1 MTPRRWLY
9 TFLAC
14 LLVLLVL
21 ASIKFLQIRA
31 AIAFGESF
39 PEPTESVQA
48 LVVAPTPAALE
59 VSTLGEIIA
68 PRSVELRN
76 ELAGKVSAVNLT
88 PGGRFAKGDV
98 LIQLDVSEESARHQ
112 SALASAAL
120 ARLALERQQAL
131 VKRGSAS
138 QAQLDQARA
147 ERDIA
152 EANARQ
158 LAALIAK
165 KTLTAPFDGI
175 AGLHDLEAG
184 DYLEANTPL
193 VLLQGLSDSLWV
205 DFSLSPA
212 QGRLDIGDAVRVV
225 APDAGGEQ
233 LAGTVI
239 ARDPALSDQSRNLR
253 YRAQLAATPLLPVR
267 AVVTVRVPVAAE
279 ARIQVPAQ
287 AVLRDEIGSYVYLLD
302 PDGDAYRARRR
313 GVELGGI
320 NGDTVTVEAGLA
332 PGERIATHG
341 AFKLRQGMRAVVR
354 DRPSLD
360 DADADAAEG

>member
-1 MTPRRWLY
+1 
-9 TFLAC
+9 
-14 LLVLLVL
+14 
-21 ASIKFLQIRA
+21 
-31 AIAFGESF
+31 
-39 PEPTESVQA
+39 
-48 LVVAPTPAALE
+48 
-59 VSTLGEIIA
+59 
-68 PRSVELRN
+68 
-76 ELAGKVSAVNLT
+76 
-88 PGGRFAKGDV
+88 
-98 LIQLDVSEESARHQ
+98 DVSEESARHQ

-313 GVELGGI
+313 GVELGGSTATPSPWRRALPR
-320 NGDTVTVEAGLA
+320 GSASPPTA
-332 PGERIATHG
+332 PSSWARACAPWSAIGPLSTMPTPMPRRAESWRA
-341 AFKLRQGMRAVVR
+341 ARQHPMRWMWSSPAR
-354 DRPSLD
+354 WWPSPCHWCWCWR
-360 DADADAAEG
+360 A

>member
-1 MTPRRWLY
+1 PRSAACRRRRTRWKSARGEISPCCCRWNGSSGGGSGGPRSENPVSRSWRRRSSVFLPPSGYLETTGNGRGSCLDGGPGRHFKGRCPVPSNPCPRLSRPAALSMLVAGAPSAPSPLADMTPALRNGPHHPPWMPVPMTPRRWLY

-225 APDAGGEQ
+225 
-233 LAGTVI
+233 
-239 ARDPALSDQSRNLR
+239 
-253 YRAQLAATPLLPVR
+253 
-267 AVVTVRVPVAAE
+267 
-279 ARIQVPAQ
+279 
-287 AVLRDEIGSYVYLLD
+287 
-302 PDGDAYRARRR
+302 
-313 GVELGGI
+313 
-320 NGDTVTVEAGLA
+320 
-332 PGERIATHG
+332 
-341 AFKLRQGMRAVVR
+341 
-354 DRPSLD
+354 
-360 DADADAAEG
+360 